1 MNTKI
6 KIGIISIVFLIAI
19 VIVFTSSNITG
30 NLFLKEENIIKV
42 GVLADLS
49 GDYAN
54 ALKGAHRG
62 AEIAVKDLRK
72 EGYNIKLIIEDQQSC
87 NTQETIKAVNKL
99 INIDKVDLI
108 IGGTCSSTTLVAA
121 PIAESTKTIMIS
133 PSSSAPSISFAGEY
147 IFRTYVSDNLR
158 TEKMSEKLYNLGYK
172 KMAIITD
179 LEIDSA
185 VEGSKSIKDRF
196 TSLGGKVVIEEGITA
211 NDNDFKTIIT
221 KIKNKDADV
230 VVIAVMGS
238 RLGIIAKQMKEQG
251 LEIQIAHPW
260 ETIEDQEVLN
270 LAQDSI
276 NGAIYVLPGS
286 PKENEEYLS
295 FKNKYFENYSE
306 DTIPSY
312 SAESYDA
319 LMLGIKAINASDGTK
334 EDIKN
339 KLYVVSQDYQGV
351 SGDVSFNEY
360 GDVTKDVLFKQI
372 VDGKFVVY
380 NN

>member
-19 VIVFTSSNITG
+19 VIVFTSINITG
-30 NLFLKEENIIKV
+30 NLFLKEKNIIKV

-62 AEIAVKDLRK
+62 SEIAVKDLRK

-87 NTQETIKAVNKL
+87 NTQETIKAINKL
-99 INIDKVDLI
+99 TYIDRVDFI

-276 NGAIYVLPGS
+276 NGAIYALPGS
-286 PKENEEYLS
+286 PKETEEYLS
-295 FKNKYFENYSE
+295 FKKKYFENYSE

-319 LMLGIKAINASDGTK
+319 LMLGIKAIDASDGTK

-339 KLYVVSQDYQGV
+339 KLYVVSQDYQGI

-372 VDGKFVVY
+372 IDRKFIVY